1 MSEPLISGKIFPSM
15 GDGRFPVIIPVQP
28 WFGDHHLGG
37 RVILAAVETMLLLAS
52 KTVELFPKMEIR
64 VMEDVFF
71 AKFCEIPFG
80 TKELATLV
88 ELAQASE
95 RIEAKLLSRVQFK
108 TMSRLKEHG
117 AVSFF
122 SVENIELAEP
132 VQQPTWATPSAEHD
146 MEIKAETLYRD
157 LVPFGPSYQTLQ
169 GSLFLSKDMAWGIV
183 KASDVDFV
191 DPVQNIL
198 GSPFP
203 LDGAMHAACVL
214 GQQLVD
220 FSPFPVGFKRRT
232 VFRPTQPG
240 SHYQIMVRLISDMAE
255 ETEELVFD
263 LDIYRE
269 KDIYEQVTGLR
280 MRNVGGV

>member
-1 MSEPLISGKIFPSM
+1 M

-52 KTVELFPKMEIR
+52 KVGEVFPEIEIR

-71 AKFCEIPFG
+71 AKFFEIPLG

-88 ELAQASE
+88 ELVESSE
-95 RIEAKLLSRVQFK
+95 RIEAKLLSRVQLK
-108 TMSRLKEHG
+108 TMSRVKEHG

-122 SVENIELAEP
+122 SSGSIEPTEP
-132 VQQPTWATPSAEHD
+132 VQKLTWATPSAEPV
-146 MEIKAETLYRD
+146 MEIKVESLYRD
-157 LVPFGPSYQTLQ
+157 LVPFGPGYQTLQ
-169 GSLFLSKDMAWGIV
+169 ESLFLSKDMAWGIV
-183 KASDVDFV
+183 KAPEIVFV

-269 KDIYEQVTGLR
+269 KDIYEQVSGLR
-280 MRNVGGV
+280 MRNVGIT